1 LGLENHGTRSHSSG
15 DERRESTLRKK
26 PNAFTRKKRKAFALA
41 ESIIALLILAI
52 ALLAMALVPIMSSKL
67 ALQTV
72 QKEQALV
79 LAYERLDALEAL
91 KPQSADIT
99 STDTVGMYTVSF
111 DRSLARGNGIVQVSW
126 GGITQPSTVT
136 LQRDMSEES
145 YLTAIQYK
153 E

>member
-1 LGLENHGTRSHSSG
+1 MKE
-15 DERRESTLRKK
+15 RESTLRKK
-26 PNAFTRKKRKAFALA
+26 PNAFTRKNRKAFAWPRA
-41 ESIIALLILAI
+41 IIALLILAI
-52 ALLAMALVPIMSSKL
+52 ALLAMAFGAHYVLKL

-72 QKEQALV
+72 QKERALV

-91 KPQSADIT
+91 APQSADIA
-99 STDTVGMYTVSF
+99 STDTVGMYTISF

-145 YLTAIQYK
+145 YLTATQYK

>member
-1 LGLENHGTRSHSSG
+1 
-15 DERRESTLRKK
+15 LRKK

>member
-1 LGLENHGTRSHSSG
+1 V
-15 DERRESTLRKK
+15 RKK
-26 PNAFTRKKRKAFALA
+26 PKAFTRKKRKAFALA

-91 KPQSADIT
+91 APQSADIA